1 MASVVYQ
8 WRRACEELSARD
20 PVMAK
25 IIAAH
30 QHERL
35 PRRRS
40 DAFVVLARAIV
51 GQQISVRAA
60 DSVWQRLTAHV
71 KRPTPA
77 AVSRCRQK
85 TLCRCGLSQQKA
97 RYLKALATFFVRE
110 NVNAHYWRRHSY
122 EVLRQRLL
130 DIPGIGVWT
139 FEMFAIF
146 YLHHPNILPLGDLGL
161 INAINRAYNRG
172 RSSSRTRLLSLAKRW
187 SPWCTVATWYLW
199 RSIDGEAITY

>member
-97 RYLKALATFFVRE
+97 RCLKALA
-110 NVNAHYWRRHSY
+110 A
-122 EVLRQRLL
+122 LA
-130 DIPGIGVWT
+130 GGV
-139 FEMFAIF
+139 A
-146 YLHHPNILPLGDLGL
+146 G
-161 INAINRAYNRG
+161 
-172 RSSSRTRLLSLAKRW
+172 
-187 SPWCTVATWYLW
+187 
-199 RSIDGEAITY
+199 